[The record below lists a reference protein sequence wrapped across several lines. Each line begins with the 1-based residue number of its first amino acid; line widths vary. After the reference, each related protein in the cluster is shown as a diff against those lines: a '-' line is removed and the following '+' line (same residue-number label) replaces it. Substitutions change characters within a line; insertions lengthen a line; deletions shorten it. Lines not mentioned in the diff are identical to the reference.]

1 MNENELIRLSDKVW
15 SSINTIENQN
25 LNRDAQIEIIRL
37 ILREELATLKDN
49 IEQSERNKCI
59 NALKDL
65 S

>member
-1 MNENELIRLSDKVW
+1 MNQNELIRLSDKVW
-15 SSINTIENQN
+15 CSINTITTKN
-25 LNRDAQIEIIRL
+25 LTRVAQTEIIRL

-49 IEQSERNKCI
+49 IEQIERNKCI